1 MFRTGWL
8 KKLNPLCLIV
18 DLFTCTILHMILADR
33 ETQDLHR
40 NENHLLNETM
50 HDFRRM
56 IKSLLVLKY
65 VIVAYETYTFGDNV
79 KKLSGC

>member
-1 MFRTGWL
+1 
-8 KKLNPLCLIV
+8 
-18 DLFTCTILHMILADR
+18 MILADR

>member
-1 MFRTGWL
+1 MFHTVWL

-18 DLFTCTILHMILADR
+18 DLFTCTILHMILTDR
-33 ETQDLHR
+33 QTQDLHR

-50 HDFRRM
+50 HDFRKM

-65 VIVAYETYTFGDNV
+65 VICGILNLHVR
-79 KKLSGC
+79 